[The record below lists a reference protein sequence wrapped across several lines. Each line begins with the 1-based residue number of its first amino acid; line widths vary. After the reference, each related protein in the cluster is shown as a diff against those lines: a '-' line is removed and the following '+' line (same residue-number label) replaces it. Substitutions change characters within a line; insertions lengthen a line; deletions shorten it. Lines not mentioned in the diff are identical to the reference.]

1 MPKQKQ
7 RRPRLI
13 SILTIFLLLQAPLL
27 IFLGLNLLTNRWS
40 FLTSWPL
47 FWTEIQAAFSIV
59 VETPGELAQD
69 EVMIYSMIAFF
80 ILESSAAI
88 SLLAGLSFP
97 RGKATAW
104 ILGLMAQIGTLMS
117 GIGLYFV
124 RRPPQAYWLLVV
136 GVVMVLYLNYKD
148 VRQWFLQ
155 PEEDQEEPS
164 YA

>member
-1 MPKQKQ
+1 MPKEKQ

-13 SILTIFLLLQAPLL
+13 FILTILLMLQAPLL
-27 IFLGLNLLTNRWS
+27 IFLGLNLLTDHWS

-47 FWTEIQAAFSIV
+47 FLTQLKAAFLMV
-59 VETPGELAQD
+59 VETPGELAQNN
-69 EVMIYSMIAFF
+69 VAIYNMIAFF

-104 ILGLMAQIGTLMS
+104 ILGLMAQIGTLIS

-155 PEEDQEEPS
+155 PEEDQEELS